1 MATDEKKWWDQ
12 NGAKNWDDVATS
24 ILTQEGI
31 EATEE
36 NVKQFQHNLAQYLH
50 ANRKKGLFNG
60 SGKNRAWSDSW
71 KKNSD
76 GTYQLPE
83 LWAEGSIPYDS
94 SLLPQ
99 VAIPTQYIPMG
110 WSWRSTDGP
119 VTGSFEAADE
129 KKLREQSNKYLD
141 KWVAEN
147 YGKEYMPSEEDYN
160 AFYAMMLNKNGQK
173 KSGTFFTPALEKYQ
187 IPYQPIAPEG
197 EMSVAPEI
205 VATAIGGSGQ
215 GPEAETEVKP
225 PIVEQKGEAYN
236 SGNGMGAAVEAAGG
250 GEAGGGDAQSSATGI
265 AWLDNAMRVA
275 EQGGGQQ
282 GGEQGGEKREV
293 VTPEQGGQQDNAT
306 VGQGA
311 SSATFTPTNYSTT
324 APTSYA
330 ERLRRERYL
339 RGNNGG
345 GATTGVAR
353 PAATSSAAYYPEIVE
368 NPDNILDVW
377 YNRSNAAAQRRAN
390 IQQEIQNWRGRGE
403 SAKQAML
410 KAMEPQK
417 NEEKEKR
424 LRDTTKMQ
432 AITDFLTALATGVIG
447 AESKN
452 YAPQTPANAQQYAV
466 NLANLQQLNEA
477 RDEKYRQLKGQM
489 DYQQW
494 QQEGETLAKMD
505 AEAAKDAREADRLI
519 GNYFISELRG
529 ENSLENMLTQRELS
543 LWSKLREKGYYSG
556 EFEEWAK
563 LPNDEKNKV
572 IDEAIKAEEA
582 KRNRSGGGS
591 GGGSGRG
598 TPKTANVGGYEMT
611 MPTNLDMDN
620 SIPGL
625 YAELVRVGA
634 SPRMGKIKVN
644 YNGGLHQV
652 EEDGEV
658 APTKETE
665 FIVWLND
672 NINNEAVRKYL
683 QQWGF
688 TFKKK

>member
-50 ANRKKGLFNG
+50 ANRKKGLFKG
-60 SGKNRAWSDSW
+60 SGKKRAWLDSW

-76 GTYQLPE
+76 GTYQLPD

-110 WSWRSTDGP
+110 WSWRDTGGP
-119 VTGSFEAADE
+119 VTDSFEAADE
-129 KKLREQSNKYLD
+129 NSLREQSNKYLD

-250 GEAGGGDAQSSATGI
+250 GEAGGGDAQSSATGFD
-265 AWLDNAMRVA
+265 WLDNALRDA
-275 EQGGGQQ
+275 KK
-282 GGEQGGEKREV
+282 GGEK
-293 VTPEQGGQQDNAT
+293 PEQGSTTA
-306 VGQGA
+306 GQGA

-330 ERLRRERYL
+330 ERLRQERYL

-390 IQQEIQNWRGRGE
+390 IQQEIQNWRARGE

-494 QQEGETLAKMD
+494 QQEGEALAKMD

-543 LWSKLREKGYYSG
+543 LWSKLREDGYYQG
-556 EFEEWAK
+556 DFEAWGK
-563 LPNDEKNKV
+563 LSNDDKNKV
-572 IDEAIKAEEA
+572 IAEANKAEEA
-582 KRNRSGGGS
+582 KKKRSGGSSGGGS
-591 GGGSGRG
+591 GSG
-598 TPKTANVGGYEMT
+598 TSKVANVGGYQMT
-611 MPTNLDMDN
+611 MPKNFDIDK
-620 SIPGL
+620 SVASL
-625 YAELVRVGA
+625 YAGLVDAGA
-634 SPRMGKIKVN
+634 SKRMGKIKVS
-644 YNGGLHQV
+644 YNGGTHQV

-658 APTKETE
+658 APKNSTE
-665 FIVWLND
+665 FFAWLKD
-672 NINNEAVRKYL
+672 NIDNEAVRKYL